1 MTSKTDLPEPK
12 VLPHDGCSRWSQ
24 FAEFSPVCRE
34 TFRRLSLQ
42 GKAPKPMRMGIRCTF
57 YHNKELHKF
66 LANPLGYKS
75 EEA

>member
-1 MTSKTDLPEPK
+1 MTSKNDLPRPK

-34 TFRRLSLQ
+34 TVRRLSLQ
-42 GKAPKPMRMGIRCTF
+42 GKAPKPIRMGIRCTF
-57 YHNKELHKF
+57 YQNKELHKF

-75 EEA
+75 EAA